1 MFKIRG
7 KKYSRVIT
15 PLVLSGVLAIS
26 GCSKEIEQIDE
37 YGGVVIE
44 TTEAEKAD
52 DGKSA
57 EEGTDI
63 YSSSSMSSLEDKLGG
78 KQLEFK
84 DVSDAQGQSVNI
96 NLFYE
101 VPDVQSVPTYKIA
114 PITRESLREDE
125 IVKNIF
131 GDTAVPIN
139 PDNRKYISE
148 AFGDSIPLIEGA
160 INIQYHN
167 GKEYNW
173 GNRSCPAWT
182 DDEGYML
189 HTYEGQYHDMDYQMV
204 ISYSDRFNE
213 LGIVLFPKKIS
224 DYAGSEEVNAFS
236 YTGPDGILY
245 VYYRNEVKSY
255 DIQSV
260 MSDRPNDCTTPEDQ
274 LLESIYDTME
284 NQLYVG
290 LPEGGVSLHDNIYY
304 EHYEVNEE
312 DLAEDSRCEAIFFD
326 EAALED
332 DTLPGAIRHG
342 YVAPVMLNIGMI
354 PFIPSVDTFVQDA
367 DDLKVGAVAV
377 DDKGVGA
384 IEFTA
389 SYSFK
394 EQLSDN
400 VTMLSFENAME
411 CLKKAISE
419 HVEIDKV
426 DTSKGKLEFNNIDL
440 MYYPLMSPNNSG
452 EGTYVPA
459 WVVDSGSGNMINA
472 RIIINAVDGSYID
485 TIYE

>member
-37 YGGVVIE
+37 YGGEIIE
-44 TTEAEKAD
+44 TTESEKAD

-245 VYYRNEVKSY
+245 YYY
-255 DIQSV
+255 
-260 MSDRPNDCTTPEDQ
+260 
-274 LLESIYDTME
+274 
-284 NQLYVG
+284 
-290 LPEGGVSLHDNIYY
+290 HDN
-304 EHYEVNEE
+304 
-312 DLAEDSRCEAIFFD
+312 F
-326 EAALED
+326 
-332 DTLPGAIRHG
+332 
-342 YVAPVMLNIGMI
+342 
-354 PFIPSVDTFVQDA
+354 
-367 DDLKVGAVAV
+367 
-377 DDKGVGA
+377 
-384 IEFTA
+384 
-389 SYSFK
+389 
-394 EQLSDN
+394 
-400 VTMLSFENAME
+400 
-411 CLKKAISE
+411 
-419 HVEIDKV
+419 
-426 DTSKGKLEFNNIDL
+426 
-440 MYYPLMSPNNSG
+440 
-452 EGTYVPA
+452 
-459 WVVDSGSGNMINA
+459 
-472 RIIINAVDGSYID
+472 
-485 TIYE
+485 